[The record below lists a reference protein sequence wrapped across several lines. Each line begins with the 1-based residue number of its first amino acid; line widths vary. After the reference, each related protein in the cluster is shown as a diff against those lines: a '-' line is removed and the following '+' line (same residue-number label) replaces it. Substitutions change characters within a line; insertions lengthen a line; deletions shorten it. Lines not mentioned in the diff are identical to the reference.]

1 MNKKLIL
8 ALLLPFITFT
18 AQAADEGDSS
28 NYYGLTLMEVSGG
41 SPSLDYAPTGILLR
55 LGHRF
60 SYDLAIEFHTASAQT
75 SSTLSLDRLNS
86 VLLRWSAPYE
96 RFHLYTM
103 VGLSRVNFTASGT
116 KAVADSG
123 SFGLGARFETSKDY
137 TIHLEWMSYGTSTAL
152 KADSI
157 NLGLH
162 WDF

>member
-8 ALLLPFITFT
+8 ALLLPLFSFSVH
-18 AQAADEGDSS
+18 AADDNNT
-28 NYYGLTLMEVSGG
+28 NYFGVSYMEVSGG
-41 SPSLDYAPTGILLR
+41 SPAIDYAPTGVLLR

-60 SYDLAIEFHTASAQT
+60 SYDFAIEFHTGSAQT
-75 SSTLSLDRLNS
+75 ESTLSMDRLNS

-103 VGLSRVNFTASGT
+103 VGLSRITYSSGT
-116 KAVADSG
+116 TAVADSG
-123 SFGLGARFETSKDY
+123 SYGLGARFDTNKDY

-157 NLGLH
+157 NLGLT
-162 WDF
+162 WNF